1 MVREGRGGRKRVQHV
16 GLAGVGWYEVG
27 DIGDDGCEKTGVV
40 LKNLDDH
47 TLYFVFGYANG
58 VRRVRLV

>member
-1 MVREGRGGRKRVQHV
+1 V

-27 DIGDDGCEKTGVV
+27 DIGDDGCEKTGVA